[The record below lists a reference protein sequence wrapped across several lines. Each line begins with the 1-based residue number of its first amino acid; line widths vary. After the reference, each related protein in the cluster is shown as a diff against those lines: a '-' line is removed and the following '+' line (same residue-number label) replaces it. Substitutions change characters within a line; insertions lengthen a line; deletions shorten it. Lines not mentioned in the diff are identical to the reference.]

1 MKFLMI
7 AFFGL
12 VGVFSRYGIN
22 AFFIKETSG
31 GLPVATFLINLLGSF
46 LIGVVYVLGIERS
59 AISDDLRVALMVG
72 LLGGFTTFS
81 AYSLETTVL
90 IKNNQN
96 LFALSYVLASTV
108 FGVLLTFGGIFLTR
122 QIAR

>member
-12 VGVFSRYGIN
+12 VGIFSRYGIN
-22 AFFIKETSG
+22 IFFIKETSG

-46 LIGVVYVLGIERS
+46 LIGVVYVLGIERA

>member
-12 VGVFSRYGIN
+12 VGIFSRYGIN
-22 AFFIKETSG
+22 IFFRETAG

-46 LIGVVYVLGIERS
+46 LIGVVYVLGIERA
-59 AISDDLRVALMVG
+59 AISDDLRMALMVG

-81 AYSLETTVL
+81 AYSLETAVL

-96 LFALSYVLASTV
+96 ALALSYVLASTV
-108 FGVLLTFGGIFLTR
+108 CGVVLTFIGIFLTR
-122 QIAR
+122 RLI